1 MATQTAPSLDDI
13 QAALAA
19 LTTQIAQ
26 LKSTPPPAP
35 EPAKRAPV
43 NSTAAERIRQYVLKH
58 QFATMPELQKALGL
72 QKPSA
77 HYYTQQLANNAAIRL
92 VYEPHEA
99 SHSCVK
105 VACRMDYDVRELG
118 PALAARGGARSTGTE
133 G

>member
-35 EPAKRAPV
+35 EPARRAPV

-58 QFATMPELQKALGL
+58 QFATMPELQRALGL
-72 QKPSA
+72 QKSAA
-77 HYYTQQLANNAAIRL
+77 HYYTDQLARNAAIRL

-99 SHSCVK
+99 SHSIVK
-105 VACRMDYDVRELG
+105 VAVAMDYDVRELG
-118 PALAARGGARSTGTE
+118 PGLAARGGARSTGTE

>member
-26 LKSTPPPAP
+26 LKTTP

-72 QKPSA
+72 EKTSA
-77 HYYTQQLANNAAIRL
+77 HYYTQQLGCNAAIRV

-99 SHSCVK
+99 SHSWVK

-118 PALAARGGARSTGTE
+118 PELARRAEARTGT
-133 G
+133 GG